1 MVRLSNLR
9 IILVIT
15 QQNSLLIIQIHHL
28 SKLQKIFLTGVTLTD
43 KDGKPFNNTD
53 NRPNPDSIT
62 KIDFTWEVLESL
74 NVKKDDYFIFQLP
87 EYFIVH
93 NTITEDLIDGQGN
106 TIGSFVVTPDGKVTM
121 TFNEY
126 VENYP
131 NIAGHLNIRTEFNEV
146 KITGTTEKQIP
157 FLLKKKTLLLSLIS
171 SLK

>member
-1 MVRLSNLR
+1 MGSFKVAER
-9 IILVIT
+9 
-15 QQNSLLIIQIHHL
+15 Q
-28 SKLQKIFLTGVTLTD
+28 
-43 KDGKPFNNTD
+43 
-53 NRPNPDSIT
+53 
-62 KIDFTWEVLESL
+62 
-74 NVKKDDYFIFQLP
+74 KDDYYTFQLP

-126 VENYP
+126 VEDNP

-146 KITGTTEKQIP
+146 KITGTTENKSHS
-157 FLLKKKTLLLSLIS
+157 LLKKKTLLLSLIS

>member
-1 MVRLSNLR
+1 MGSFKVAER
-9 IILVIT
+9 
-15 QQNSLLIIQIHHL
+15 Q
-28 SKLQKIFLTGVTLTD
+28 
-43 KDGKPFNNTD
+43 
-53 NRPNPDSIT
+53 
-62 KIDFTWEVLESL
+62 
-74 NVKKDDYFIFQLP
+74 KDDYYTFQLP

-126 VENYP
+126 VEDNP

-146 KITGTTEKQIP
+146 KLQGLPKNKSHS
-157 FLLKKKTLLLSLIS
+157 LLKKKTLLLSLIS